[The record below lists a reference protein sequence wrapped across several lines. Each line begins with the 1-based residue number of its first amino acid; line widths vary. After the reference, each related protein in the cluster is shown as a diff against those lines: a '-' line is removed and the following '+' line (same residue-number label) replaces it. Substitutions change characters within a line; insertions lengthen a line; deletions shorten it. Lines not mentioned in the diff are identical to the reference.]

1 MYGFKQTIPPANRA
15 IDLELAKGFIHVGHD
30 HDDELITLMID
41 AVSNRAEDATHRQ
54 LLTATYTMTLD
65 DFPVGRKLKL
75 PKSPIQSVT
84 SINYVDTADVV
95 QPFTDFALLS
105 DREPGEI
112 FSTLETDM
120 FPNDVMFNRPG
131 AVTIVYV
138 AGYGLLN
145 TDIPAEL
152 RQGMLIAL
160 RHAYDI
166 RSEIGG
172 TASDRFEVPQTTN
185 SIFKSFDIG
194 DVFELYGSLA

>member
-1 MYGFKQTIPPANRA
+1 
-15 IDLELAKGFIHVGHD
+15 
-30 HDDELITLMID
+30 MIE
-41 AVSNRAEDATHRQ
+41 AVTNRAEDATHRQ
-54 LLTATYTMTLD
+54 LITAGYTLTLD
-65 DFPVGRKLKL
+65 EFPRGRKLKL

-112 FSTLETDM
+112 FSTTEDDD

-138 AGYGLLN
+138 AGYGLLT

-160 RHAYDI
+160 RHVYDI
-166 RSEIGG
+166 RAELGG
-172 TASDRFEVPQTTN
+172 IASDRFEVPQTTN
-185 SIFKSFDIG
+185 SIFTSFNIG